1 MKIINTRTHA
11 RIDYLAGFFFMA
23 SPWIF
28 GFKESVPAT
37 WIMIIVGLTALLLS
51 LFTDY
56 EGGMVR
62 SIPMRVHLTVDV
74 FSGAFLASSPW
85 LFGFA
90 DEVFLPQLIMG
101 LFEVSAGLLTSKHPS
116 HEQSAGHVVDPGR
129 EV

>member
-1 MKIINTRTHA
+1 MELISTKTHA
-11 RIDYLAGFFFMA
+11 KIDYLAGLFFMA
-23 SPWIF
+23 SPWILS
-28 GFKESVPAT
+28 FKESAPAT
-37 WIMIIVGLTALLLS
+37 WIMIIVGLAALLLS

-62 SIPMRVHLTVDV
+62 SIPMRVHLTADI

-116 HEQSAGHVVDPGR
+116 TAGSRTVVTPDG
-129 EV
+129 EG